1 MTGFEITKEGLIST
15 EKITLFHMRTRPK
28 GFSHGRV
35 LLLGG
40 SNFDLRLKR
49 RFLTSPLLAAV
60 ELATFEPRGIGRSD
74 VPEGPWSMQDYAKD
88 ALSYMDA
95 IGWDHAHI
103 IGESFG
109 GMTALHMARMAPS
122 RVSSMVLTSTTA
134 GGTGGAS
141 FDVSEFLN
149 LPREEAAEHALCL
162 QDVRA
167 DDARMNDPD
176 TYKKMLTARLVFEEA
191 FADPSIH
198 SGGYAKLLDARRDH
212 NIWDALPEIKAP
224 TLVIAGI
231 HDRQAPQRAQQ
242 AMAAELVNGSFWLL
256 TGGHGVLFESPAVSQ
271 AILTEWLGF
280 KPMMELKR
288 FQS

>member
-1 MTGFEITKEGLIST
+1 
-15 EKITLFHMRTRPK
+15 MRTRPK
-28 GFSHGRV
+28 GHPHGRV

-49 RFLTSPLLAAV
+49 RFLTSPLLDAV

-74 VPEGPWSMQDYAKD
+74 LPDGAWSMQDYAKD

-95 IGWDHAHI
+95 IGWHDAHI

-109 GMTALHMARMAPS
+109 GMTALHMANMAPA
-122 RVSSMVLTSTTA
+122 RVSSMVLTSTTS
-134 GGTGGAS
+134 GGAGGAS
-141 FDVSEFLN
+141 FDVSEFLD
-149 LPREEAAEHALCL
+149 LPRKEAAERALCL

-167 DDARMNDPD
+167 GDARMSDPD
-176 TYKKMLTARLVFEEA
+176 AYKQMLNARLEFEEA
-191 FADPSIH
+191 FADPSIN

-212 NIWDALPEIKAP
+212 NIWGALPEIKTP

-231 HDRQAPQRAQQ
+231 QDRQAPQRAQK
-242 AMAAELVNGSFWLL
+242 AMAAALENGSFWLL
-256 TGGHGVLFESPAVSQ
+256 NGGHGVLFESPAVSQ
-271 AILTEWLGF
+271 AILTEWLDF
-280 KPMMELKR
+280 NPMMELKR